1 MSFKVIE
8 TQEEFDEAIKKRIEQ
23 AKRSA
28 IEPYADY
35 EDIKK
40 KNADYEDQIAKLS
53 EQLTAQAEKTSA
65 TDATIGELE
74 ARIKQYET
82 ASVKTRIAHE
92 FGLPYELANKLS
104 GDDEETIR
112 ADAQNLSKFVV
123 QPAAPLGNPEPTEG
137 DPKKIAWH
145 GLIENLKGEE

>member
-1 MSFKVIE
+1 MSFKPIE
-8 TQEEFDEAIKKRIEQ
+8 TQEELDAIIADRITRAKKT
-23 AKRSA
+23 AV
-28 IEPYADY
+28 EPFADY
-35 EDIKK
+35 EDIKA
-40 KNADYEDQIAKLS
+40 KNTAYESEIANLTQQLKEQTDKLNQGS
-53 EQLTAQAEKTSA
+53 TTV
-65 TDATIGELE
+65 DELN